1 MGWAEELT
9 EENFYAIYDVAL
21 DIRADFQ
28 HGQPPCIPMVPSLIK
43 FSILMPA
50 DGINMRDRYGNLRW
64 KAMQFLKKKGV
75 VHDID
80 IQQHGHRWHA
90 IAALKVDSE
99 SFNETFATL
108 ESELRRR
115 RVHEEA
121 MGEVP
126 KSMEKNKQIES
137 PEFEKVTLL

>member
-28 HGQPPCIPMVPSLIK
+28 LGQPPSIPMVPSLIK

-64 KAMQFLKKKGV
+64 KAMQFLEKKAQYTV
-75 VHDID
+75 LTFSSM
-80 IQQHGHRWHA
+80 A
-90 IAALKVDSE
+90 IA
-99 SFNETFATL
+99 
-108 ESELRRR
+108 
-115 RVHEEA
+115 
-121 MGEVP
+121 G
-126 KSMEKNKQIES
+126 KQEWR
-137 PEFEKVTLL
+137 